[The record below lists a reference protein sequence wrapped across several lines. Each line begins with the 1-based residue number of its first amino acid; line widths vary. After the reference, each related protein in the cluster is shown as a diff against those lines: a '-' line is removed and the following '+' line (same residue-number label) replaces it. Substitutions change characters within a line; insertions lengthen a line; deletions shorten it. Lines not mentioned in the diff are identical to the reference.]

1 MSGGRG
7 FFFRET
13 GAPCKKTPARCVDFV
28 AGGCLS
34 GRRHVKR
41 FSILLHFYDF
51 LDSVISMN
59 VLPCE
64 EVQAIRPSLAMDLVL
79 LVGTVED

>member
-51 LDSVISMN
+51 LNSVISMT

>member
-7 FFFRET
+7 FFSGEP
-13 GAPCKKTPARCVDFV
+13 GHLVKKTPARCVDFV

-51 LDSVISMN
+51 LNSVISMT